1 MITIISNK
9 INTLN
14 QISYNNFL
22 EDLEMNQ
29 LQCSCGLSGCLIKHG
44 YYTRSIKTPHGIVQL
59 SILRVKCKHC
69 GKTHAIFPVLIV
81 PYSRVLLN
89 THLSVITAY
98 ISKFSFEPIMMDN
111 EYIDES
117 NIKYIIRQF
126 LRHWKERIS
135 AFNLSAFD
143 SIEKLS
149 MQCLNTFKRQFMQ
162 IKYISNILCYQT
174 HIT

>member
-1 MITIISNK
+1 MITIISDK

-22 EDLEMNQ
+22 QNIEMHQ
-29 LQCSCGLSGCLIKHG
+29 LSCSCGLSGCLIKHG
-44 YYTRSIKTPHGIVQL
+44 YYTRSIKTSHGVIKL

-89 THLSVITAY
+89 IHLSIITAY
-98 ISKFSFEPIMMDN
+98 ITKSSFEPIMMDN
-111 EYIDES
+111 EYIDEG

-126 LRHWKERIS
+126 LRHWKERITS
-135 AFNLSAFD
+135 FRFSVFD
-143 SIEKLS
+143 SLDTISKK
-149 MQCLNTFKRQFMQ
+149 CLNTFKRQFMQ
-162 IKYISNILCYQT
+162 IKCTTNILFC
-174 HIT
+174 

>member
-1 MITIISNK
+1 MITIISDK

-22 EDLEMNQ
+22 QNIEMHQ
-29 LQCSCGLSGCLIKHG
+29 LSCSCGLSGCLIKHG
-44 YYTRSIKTPHGIVQL
+44 YYTRSIKTSHGVIKL

-81 PYSRVLLN
+81 PYSSVLLN
-89 THLSVITAY
+89 IHLSIITAY
-98 ISKFSFEPIMMDN
+98 ITKSSFEPIMMAN

-126 LRHWKERIS
+126 LRRWKERIAS
-135 AFNLSAFD
+135 FRFSVFD
-143 SIEKLS
+143 SLDTISK
-149 MQCLNTFKRQFMQ
+149 QCLNTFKRQFMQ
-162 IKYISNILCYQT
+162 IKCTTNILFCKT

>member
-22 EDLEMNQ
+22 QDIEMHQ
-29 LQCSCGLSGCLIKHG
+29 LSCSCGLSGCLIKHG
-44 YYTRSIKTPHGIVQL
+44 YYSRYIKTSYGNIPL

-81 PYSRVLLN
+81 PYSNILLN
-89 THLSVITAY
+89 THLSIITTY
-98 ISKFSFEPIMMDN
+98 ISKSSFEPIMMDN

-126 LRHWKERIS
+126 LRHWKERIA
-135 AFNLSAFD
+135 AFRFSVFD
-143 SIEKLS
+143 SLDILS
-149 MQCLNTFKRQFMQ
+149 KQCLNTFKRQFMQ
-162 IKYISNILCYQT
+162 IKGTRNILFT
-174 HIT
+174 KPT

>member
-1 MITIISNK
+1 MITIISDK

-22 EDLEMNQ
+22 QDIEMHQ
-29 LQCSCGLSGCLIKHG
+29 LSCSCGLSGCLIKHG
-44 YYTRSIKTPHGIVQL
+44 YYNRSIKTSCGIIPL

-89 THLSVITAY
+89 TQLSIISAY
-98 ISKFSFEPIMMDN
+98 ISKSSFEPIMIDN

-126 LRHWKERIS
+126 IRYWKERIAS
-135 AFNLSAFD
+135 FRFSVFD
-143 SIEKLS
+143 SLGALS
-149 MQCLNTFKRQFMQ
+149 KQCLNTFKRQFMQ
-162 IKYISNILCYQT
+162 IKCTANILFCQT
-174 HIT
+174 HIS

>member
-1 MITIISNK
+1 MITIIKDK

-22 EDLEMNQ
+22 QNIEMHQ
-29 LQCSCGLSGCLIKHG
+29 LSCSCGLSGCLIKHG
-44 YYTRSIKTPHGIVQL
+44 YYNRSIKTSNSVISL

-81 PYSRVLLN
+81 PYSNVLLN
-89 THLSVITAY
+89 THLSIITTY
-98 ISKFSFEPIMMDN
+98 ISKSSFEPIMMVN
-111 EYIDES
+111 EHIDES

-126 LRHWKERIS
+126 LRYWKERVA
-135 AFNLSAFD
+135 AFGFSVFD
-143 SIEKLS
+143 SLVTFSK
-149 MQCLNTFKRQFMQ
+149 QCLNTFKRQFMQ
-162 IKYISNILCYQT
+162 IKCTTNILFSQT

>member
-22 EDLEMNQ
+22 QNIEIHQ
-29 LQCSCGLSGCLIKHG
+29 LLCSCGLSGCLIKHG
-44 YYTRSIKTPHGIVQL
+44 YYIRSIKTSCGIIPL

-69 GKTHAIFPVLIV
+69 GKTHAIFPFLIV
-81 PYSRVLLN
+81 PYSNILLD
-89 THLSVITAY
+89 THLSIITTY
-98 ISKFSFEPIMMDN
+98 ISKSSFEPIMMDN

-126 LRHWKERIS
+126 LRYWKERIA
-135 AFNLSAFD
+135 AFEFSVFD
-143 SIEKLS
+143 SPDILS
-149 MQCLNTFKRQFMQ
+149 NQCLNTFKRQFMQ
-162 IKYISNILCYQT
+162 IKHTTNILFAKPT
-174 HIT
+174 

>member
-1 MITIISNK
+1 MITIIADK

-22 EDLEMNQ
+22 QNIEMHQ
-29 LQCSCGLSGCLIKHG
+29 LSCSCGLSGCLIKHG
-44 YYTRSIKTPHGIVQL
+44 YYSRSIKTSCGIILL
-59 SILRVKCKHC
+59 SIRRVKCKHC

-89 THLSVITAY
+89 THLSIITTY
-98 ISKFSFEPIMMDN
+98 ISKSSFEPIMMAN

-126 LRHWKERIS
+126 LRHWKERIA
-135 AFNLSAFD
+135 AFGFSVFD
-143 SIEKLS
+143 SLDILS
-149 MQCLNTFKRQFMQ
+149 KQCLNTFKRQFMQ
-162 IKYISNILCYQT
+162 IKCTANILFC
-174 HIT
+174 